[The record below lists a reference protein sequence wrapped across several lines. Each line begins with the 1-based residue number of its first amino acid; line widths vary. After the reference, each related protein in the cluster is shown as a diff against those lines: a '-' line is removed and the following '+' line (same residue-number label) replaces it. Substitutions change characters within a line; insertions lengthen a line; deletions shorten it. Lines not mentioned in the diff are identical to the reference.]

1 MAEKSVKTYRQ
12 MNEELAELMAWFESE
27 QVDLDAAVSKYEQ
40 AMKLLAAMEAHL
52 KTAQNKIKKIAAK
65 FEQ

>member
-1 MAEKSVKTYRQ
+1 